1 MYNQYQRGSRM
12 SEPPEIITNKD
23 LLYLQDAL
31 SWELLASKKA
41 HHFASESQDPQ
52 IKQQLEHLAEVHQR
66 HYQMLLRHL
75 QPQTQQQ
82 NINQYNQYSQCRN

>member
-1 MYNQYQRGSRM
+1 MFNQYQYQQKQQHY

-41 HHFASESQDPQ
+41 HHYSMESENHQ
-52 IKQQLEHLAEVHQR
+52 IKQHLEYLANVHQR
-66 HYQMLLRHL
+66 HYQTLLEHL
-75 QPQTQQQ
+75 QPNRQQQ
-82 NINQYNQYSQCRN
+82 NINQYSQYRN

>member
-1 MYNQYQRGSRM
+1 MINQYQNQTAQRL

-41 HHFASESQDPQ
+41 HHYAMECENAQLA
-52 IKQQLEHLAEVHQR
+52 QQLEHVANVHQQ
-66 HYQMLLRHL
+66 HYQILLEHL
-75 QPQTQQQ
+75 HPQVQQQ
-82 NINQYNQYSQCRN
+82 NLSEYNQVHN